1 MKWLGSYEVYGNILC
16 GTERIWIH
24 LTDGTFSYDL
34 ARTFFQLTKV
44 SVIGE
49 TLPRLRNLR

>member
-1 MKWLGSYEVYGNILC
+1 MMWLGCYELYGSILC
-16 GTERIWIH
+16 GTERLWIH
-24 LTDGTFSYDL
+24 LTDETFSYDL
-34 ARTFFQLTKV
+34 ARTFFQLIKV